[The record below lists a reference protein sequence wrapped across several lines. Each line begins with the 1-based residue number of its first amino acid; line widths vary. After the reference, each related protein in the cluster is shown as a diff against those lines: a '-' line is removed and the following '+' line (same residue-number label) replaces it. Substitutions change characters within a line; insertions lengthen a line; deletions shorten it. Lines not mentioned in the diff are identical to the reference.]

1 VRYEVYLIRRTLMK
15 VGRVT
20 RVLIDKDR
28 TESFLSINEKGKK
41 VISIFYQAD
50 HEFDTSEKAYY
61 KDLYEPN
68 SEEFIKRF
76 GDNNEEKKEYLRNI
90 KINTFNNAPITKE
103 DKKFPVILF
112 SGGLGMGRDFYMF
125 NIEEMVVKGYIVVT
139 IGHIYDTDFTILP
152 DGTIVEQDEAVKD
165 HTKAARE
172 KLISIRKK
180 DVLFILDEL
189 SNLNKEDEIIKNKMN
204 LNKIGAVGH
213 SIGAYTLFES
223 FKEDKRIKVLV
234 MLDGSLQYINL
245 NKEIAEGKKL
255 NKPLL
260 NFRKGLN
267 KYDERMKSFI
277 EKNKDKFDG
286 ELFKDFLLREHYT
299 IINQEE
305 GQEQLMKY
313 LDKYQSS
320 IKLCNTEHMTFS
332 DWFIVKKELKNNE
345 MIPIEEAHNIINY
358 VIVSFLDEFL
368 CEINQEYTDILKSE
382 RYSNLKLLEN

>member
-1 VRYEVYLIRRTLMK
+1 MK

-28 TESFLSINEKGKK
+28 TESFLSINEKGKI

-50 HEFDTSEKAYY
+50 HEFDTLEKPYY
-61 KDLYEPN
+61 KGLYEPN

-125 NIEEMVVKGYIVVT
+125 NIEEMVAKGYIVVT
-139 IGHIYDTDFTILP
+139 IGHIYDTEFTILP

-189 SNLNKEDEIIKNKMN
+189 SNLNIEDEIIKNKMN

-345 MIPIEEAHNIINY
+345 MIPVEEAHNIINY
-358 VIVSFLDEFL
+358 VIVSFFDEFL

-382 RYSNLKLLEN
+382 RYSNLKLLGN